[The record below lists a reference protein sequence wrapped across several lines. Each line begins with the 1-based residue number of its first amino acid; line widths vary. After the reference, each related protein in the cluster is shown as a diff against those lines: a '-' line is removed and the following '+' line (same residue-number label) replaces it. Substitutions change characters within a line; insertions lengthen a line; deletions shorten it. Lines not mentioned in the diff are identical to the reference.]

1 MGTCPFCRA
10 QTLPGDS
17 ICYSCGRVISGA
29 SGMDARV
36 KGEFMRSPTRRA
48 KQGVAPQHAM
58 SKGGAK
64 RRGRRKRSRFDRRL
78 HGDSATSY
86 RGSSCVLR
94 RVFIWPRGTCAIQ
107 SDRSRGEL

>member
-36 KGEFMRSPTRRA
+36 KGEFMRSSTRKARRGQAPRHSMA
-48 KQGVAPQHAM
+48 KGQTM
-58 SKGGAK
+58 
-64 RRGRRKRSRFDRRL
+64 RRGRKN
-78 HGDSATSY
+78 G
-86 RGSSCVLR
+86 V
-94 RVFIWPRGTCAIQ
+94 
-107 SDRSRGEL
+107 ELTN